1 VTPLTF
7 LGVALIAL
15 AAAGLVAGLV
25 AVVPGRSAGELA
37 LGGLAAVAGAGICL
51 AVLRWGRR
59 GLQPW
64 QRWFVFVLL
73 FAALGIGRLPRV
85 WQLVL
90 VAAGAGYFAAF
101 VFVLGRRIIRVTR
114 PR

>member
-7 LGVALIAL
+7 LGLALIAL
-15 AAAGLVAGLV
+15 AAAGLAAGLV
-25 AVVPGRSAGELA
+25 AVVPGRSAGELVLA
-37 LGGLAAVAGAGICL
+37 CVAAVAGAGACL

-64 QRWFVFVLL
+64 QRWLVFALL
-73 FAALGIGRLPRV
+73 FAALAIDRLSPT

-90 VAAGAGYFAAF
+90 LGAGAGYFAAF
-101 VFVLGRRIIRVTR
+101 VTVLGLRIVRVTR

>member
-1 VTPLTF
+1 MTPLTF
-7 LGVALIAL
+7 LGLALIAL
-15 AAAGLVAGLV
+15 AAAGLAAGLV

-37 LGGLAAVAGAGICL
+37 LGALAAVAGAGICV

-64 QRWFVFVLL
+64 QRWLVFVLL
-73 FAALGIGRLPRV
+73 FAALGIDRLPRV

-90 VAAGAGYFAAF
+90 VGAGAGYFAAF
-101 VFVLGRRIIRVTR
+101 VVVLGLRIVRVAR